1 MPSRASWGLCVLFLF
16 GAGVCTAQPALNGD
30 HPERYVVQPGDTLW
44 DISGR
49 FLRDPWRWKE
59 IWEANPQVQ
68 NPDRI
73 YPGDV
78 LVLKH
83 TAAGPRVALESRGQV
98 IKLSPQVRVTPLPR
112 PIPTI
117 PLEVIRPFL
126 VEPLVFND
134 KGELN
139 GAAYVV
145 ANTEGRLV
153 TGTGDSV
160 YVKGVDEYDGPQYS
174 IFRPGK
180 VFRDWG
186 RREILGY
193 EAVPV
198 ADAELVRSD
207 DEVSKLKVLNAFLP
221 VHPGDRV
228 LPASEKEQVVAFIPE
243 PPSLPVE
250 GRVISIPSASR
261 YVGRYQVVVVSLGLD
276 DGVQEGDVLA
286 TYTAGMRVNDPVR
299 PTRVNLP
306 QERSGLV
313 MLFRIF
319 DRVSYGLVMEAQ
331 RDIAVG
337 DVVTNPE

>member
-1 MPSRASWGLCVLFLF
+1 MASRAFWGLWVLFLF

-30 HPERYVVQPGDTLW
+30 HPDRYVVQPGDTLW

-49 FLRDPWRWKE
+49 FLREPWRWKE

-68 NPDRI
+68 DPDRI

-78 LVLKH
+78 LVLRD
-83 TAAGPRVALESRGQV
+83 TAAGPRVRIESRGQV
-98 IKLSPQVRVTPLPR
+98 VKLSPQVRVTPLPH

-126 VEPLVFND
+126 VEPLVFNN
-134 KGELN
+134 KGDLER
-139 GAAYVV
+139 AAYVV
-145 ANTEGRLV
+145 GNAEGRLV
-153 TGTGDSV
+153 TGTGDKI
-160 YVKGVDEYDGPQYS
+160 YVKGVDEYDGSRYS
-174 IFRPGK
+174 VFRPGK

-198 ADAELVRSD
+198 ADAQLLRSD
-207 DEVSKLKVLNAFLP
+207 DEVSKLEVLNSYVS

-228 LPASEKEQVVAFIPE
+228 LPASEEEPVIEFVPE
-243 PPSLPVE
+243 SPSLPVE
-250 GRVISIPSASR
+250 GRVISIPSGSR
-261 YVGRYQVVVVSLGLD
+261 YVGRYQVVVVSLGFD
-276 DGVQEGDVLA
+276 DGVQVGDVLA
-286 TYTAGMRVNDPVR
+286 TYTAGAHVNDPVR
-299 PTRVNLP
+299 AASVRLP

-331 RDIAVG
+331 RDIALG